1 MRAAMDAGGGT
12 RHYWSCNSDLLIAD
26 LRSSRSGL
34 TGQEAQA
41 RLAVY
46 GKNTVA
52 LSQRRS
58 VARLLLRPFSSPL
71 FLILTFAAIIALILK
86 QWTDPT
92 IVLLIVAGSPLLAF
106 TQEYRASH
114 AMARLRERLA
124 LTVAT
129 FRDGCVQSIEAQR
142 IVPGDV
148 VKLSAGNLVPA
159 DGVILQCRD
168 FLVSEAALTGESFPV
183 EKAAG
188 AKPIDAALA
197 QRSNCVYLGTSVRS
211 GTADVLIVNTSL
223 RTEFGRIAGRLAKS
237 PPDTE
242 FARGLRDFGFLLTKV
257 MMVMVLFVL
266 TIDLLLHRPIV
277 DSLLFAVAL
286 AVGLSPELLPAIVSV
301 TLAAGARRMARGGVI
316 VRRLEA
322 IENLGSIDTLCTDK
336 TGTLTSGVVELTS
349 AVSASGDESHEVRRL
364 ALS

>member
-26 LRSSRSGL
+26 LRSSRLGL
-34 TGQEAQA
+34 SGQEAQA

-52 LSQRRS
+52 VSQTGS
-58 VARLLLRPFSSPL
+58 VARLLLRQFESPL
-71 FLILTFAAIIALILK
+71 VLILVFAASIALILK
-86 QWTDPT
+86 EWADAT
-92 IVLLIVAGSPLLAF
+92 IVLLIVAGSTLLAF
-106 TQEYRASH
+106 TQEYRASN

-197 QRSNCVYLGTSVRS
+197 QRSNCVYLGTSV
-211 GTADVLIVNTSL
+211 
-223 RTEFGRIAGRLAKS
+223 
-237 PPDTE
+237 
-242 FARGLRDFGFLLTKV
+242 
-257 MMVMVLFVL
+257 L
-266 TIDLLLHRPIV
+266 TIDLLLH
-277 DSLLFAVAL
+277 
-286 AVGLSPELLPAIVSV
+286 
-301 TLAAGARRMARGGVI
+301 
-316 VRRLEA
+316 
-322 IENLGSIDTLCTDK
+322 
-336 TGTLTSGVVELTS
+336 
-349 AVSASGDESHEVRRL
+349 
-364 ALS
+364 